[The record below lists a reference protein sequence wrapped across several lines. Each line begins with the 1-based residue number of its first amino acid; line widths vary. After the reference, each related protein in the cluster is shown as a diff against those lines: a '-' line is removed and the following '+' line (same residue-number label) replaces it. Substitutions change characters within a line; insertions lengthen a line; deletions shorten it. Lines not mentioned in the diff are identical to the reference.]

1 MGMKE
6 VYMVHIR
13 LPEVFT
19 FEFYELIPR
28 QRELVNQLMEQHKV
42 LNYSLDMQ
50 RKQLWAIVEVTDQQ
64 ELLEILRSFP
74 VIEEVEV
81 NIHELA
87 FHSTAPVDLPDVIL
101 N

>member
-1 MGMKE
+1 
-6 VYMVHIR
+6 MVHIR

-28 QRELVNQLMEQHKV
+28 QRELVNQLLEQHKV